1 MPVMTEEDLMLLGKW
16 IVMNLSQKSSIKM
29 CVFIINAKNLPGGR
43 DCTGG
48 SAFDNQVSRN

>member
-16 IVMNLSQKSSIKM
+16 IVMNLSPKSSIKM

-43 DCTGG
+43 DCAGG